1 MKQEIWNPWVVGVT
15 TTLVAFLALN
25 LLFNLDP
32 TCWDG
37 WVSSSIGSQGACSHH
52 GGVNKTL
59 GTLAWLI
66 SVGAGIAVGLR
77 QNKKNSYKS
86 SSNQANSIREPA
98 PKSPEN
104 STITKQISPKPNIQ
118 KSLYAPQGIPGCPLH
133 GRMMESIDE
142 NYWVCP
148 ESSGC
153 DYYLKKALAEI

>member
-1 MKQEIWNPWVVGVT
+1 MKQKICNPWLVGVS
-15 TTLVAFLALN
+15 TTLAAFIALN

-37 WVSSSIGSQGACSHH
+37 WVSPSIGSQGACSHH

-59 GTLAWLI
+59 GTLAWLA

-77 QNKKNSYKS
+77 QNKARNPDNY
-86 SSNQANSIREPA
+86 SNQTSSKREPP

-104 STITKQISPKPNIQ
+104 SVIFNSSSPKPNTQ
-118 KSLYAPQGIPGCPLH
+118 KSLYAPEDIPACPLH
-133 GRMMESIDE
+133 GRMIESADG

-148 ESSGC
+148 ETSGC
-153 DYYLKKALAEI
+153 DYYFRKGIS

>member
-1 MKQEIWNPWVVGVT
+1 MKQEIWSPWVVGVA
-15 TTLVAFLALN
+15 TTLVAFLTLN

-59 GTLAWLI
+59 GTLAWLL
-66 SVGAGIAVGLR
+66 SVGVGIAVGLR
-77 QNKKNSYKS
+77 QNNKNSSNS
-86 SSNQANSIREPA
+86 SSNQANSKREPLL
-98 PKSPEN
+98 KSPEN
-104 STITKQISPKPNIQ
+104 SAIISSSSPKPNIK
-118 KSLYAPQGIPGCPLH
+118 KSLYAPEGIPACPLH
-133 GRMMESIDE
+133 GRMMESADG

-153 DYYLKKALAEI
+153 DYYFKKSFS